1 MNKIEQ
7 HKWCFEN
14 CSWWLFILLFK
25 CEMIVIEEKD
35 AIFMI
40 EHRGDC
46 GVQDESLQ
54 QMKSISCVVML
65 SNNYYNIP
73 SWS

>member
-1 MNKIEQ
+1 
-7 HKWCFEN
+7 
-14 CSWWLFILLFK
+14 
-25 CEMIVIEEKD
+25 MIVIEEKD

-73 SWS
+73 S